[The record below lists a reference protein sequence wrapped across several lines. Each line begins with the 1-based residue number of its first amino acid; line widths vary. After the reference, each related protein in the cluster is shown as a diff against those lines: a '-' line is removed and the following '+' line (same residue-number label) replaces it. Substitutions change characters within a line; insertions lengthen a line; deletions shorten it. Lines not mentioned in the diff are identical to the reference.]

1 MEPKNRWKQQKHTH
15 THTHPLPNTPSI
27 FLASVNSKRTTWNN
41 RDLRLLKTSK
51 VWQSMHL
58 CPHISQRCHKSSG
71 SLSTSSLQHHGCEMN
86 WPSDASDGIKSLE
99 DKTMGVF
106 FSKIYQVQD
115 FGSQNQDFSTS
126 TEKFS

>member
-1 MEPKNRWKQQKHTH
+1 
-15 THTHPLPNTPSI
+15 
-27 FLASVNSKRTTWNN
+27 
-41 RDLRLLKTSK
+41 
-51 VWQSMHL
+51 
-58 CPHISQRCHKSSG
+58 
-71 SLSTSSLQHHGCEMN
+71 MN